1 MAQRLVFEVEV
12 VSDSVD
18 GVSARPENSREVG
31 VGNVAV
37 FDRRPINK
45 ASEKRIVPAVLLP
58 RLGDGDG
65 LLFHNRLSD
74 TVDQSRPTTKNTFHF
89 GDGHFVVISSEMVI
103 KGEDRPEPR
112 GVVEKLARDTDAV
125 KFDVI
130 RLTFPFQKTRVEK

>member
-31 VGNVAV
+31 VGNVAICN
-37 FDRRPINK
+37 RRLVNQ
-45 ASEKRIVPAVLLP
+45 ASEKRIVLDVLLP

-65 LLFHNRLSD
+65 LLFHNRLPD

-89 GDGHFVVISSEMVI
+89 
-103 KGEDRPEPR
+103 
-112 GVVEKLARDTDAV
+112 RD
-125 KFDVI
+125 
-130 RLTFPFQKTRVEK
+130 